1 MWMQMQFPPRRHP
14 ASTHCWGFSR
24 RQSILENMLKHVRRP
39 LDLLLTSKAALSHL
53 SQHKTA
59 LIHLVHLHS
68 MTPNFAAP
76 LTSTCYSPWLSK
88 IPDHRP
94 DHRWTGPGSLAM
106 ELPLLRPVG
115 PGPPGRD
122 MKGRRGAITGNEG
135 GGGRGSRCLTR
146 SLEANPELLHVSFHA
161 RPPGNPWRPGGAA
174 IVPSAHVPDTQ
185 PAKHFVWVRLGQA
198 AQGAEYPSRAIARPA
213 CGFLGPRGRCI
224 IRSRHEETPKT
235 YSTPSRHTSLNDPPS
250 PWRWTEPLVGVPLD
264 DGSPRYRLPW
274 HPP

>member
-1 MWMQMQFPPRRHP
+1 
-14 ASTHCWGFSR
+14 
-24 RQSILENMLKHVRRP
+24 MLKHVRRP

-68 MTPNFAAP
+68 MTPNFAPP

-161 RPPGNPWRPGGAA
+161 RPLPGVQGGRRSSRPRMCPTRSRQNTLSGSG
-174 IVPSAHVPDTQ
+174 
-185 PAKHFVWVRLGQA
+185 WVR
-198 AQGAEYPSRAIARPA
+198 
-213 CGFLGPRGRCI
+213 PRKGRNI
-224 IRSRHEETPKT
+224 
-235 YSTPSRHTSLNDPPS
+235 
-250 PWRWTEPLVGVPLD
+250 
-264 DGSPRYRLPW
+264 PRERLPVQLAAFLVLEAVA
-274 HPP
+274 